1 MTELK
6 LTFDPM
12 TIEHLGFKMY
22 SQLPN
27 AVAELVANAY
37 DADAAT
43 VHITIRHGESQAVEV
58 ADDGHGMSPSD
69 VALRYLRIGRNRR
82 EEDSGSSESGR
93 RRVAG
98 RKGLGKLALF
108 GIGNRITLRT
118 KREGETAWTVMTMDW
133 EELKASAGGEYFPRA
148 SQEPGDIDV
157 HGTVIVVEDLQRK
170 TPIIAHDLARSLAR
184 LFNYVDAL
192 FSVDVTIEGEPTVV
206 VDRALR
212 YESIEIESQWRVP
225 EDLTGAAMAQGTET
239 GIDGMVFASV
249 KPLPQE
255 MRGVSLYVNGRLA
268 NEPEYFG
275 VPESSFAFSYITG
288 YIEADYLDDLN
299 QDVIATDRRSISW
312 ELPQVAPLRDN
323 LAALLREVARERRGT
338 RRRAK
343 TERLR
348 SELGV
353 EPNEWAASIEGPEG
367 RSVKDVL
374 EVLTSPESEIADD
387 DRSALV
393 VGLSEIAPEYAD
405 MHWRHLHQS
414 VREAAEALY
423 RDRHYFHAVLE
434 AAKRYLADVRA
445 LMPGAPDKEFD
456 LLQKAFSAGGLDVFS
471 KWADSGFSELTAS
484 NIRECQKSLSIGIHQ
499 GFRNPLAHEEA
510 SRLEGEGVFT
520 YQDCLDALSVI
531 SHLRRRIDNIQTP
544 AAQG

>member
-37 DADAAT
+37 DADATT
-43 VHITIRHGESQAVEV
+43 VHITIRHGEMQAVEV
-58 ADDGHGMSPSD
+58 VDDGHGMSPSD

-82 EEDSGSSESGR
+82 EEDSGASESGR

-98 RKGLGKLALF
+98 KKGLGKLALF

-133 EELKASAGGEYFPRA
+133 EELRASAGGEYFPRA
-148 SQEPGDIDV
+148 NQEPGEPGE
-157 HGTVIVVEDLQRK
+157 HGTAIVVEDLQRK
-170 TPIIAHDLARSLAR
+170 TPIVPQDLARSLSR
-184 LFNYVDAL
+184 LFNYIDAE
-192 FSVDVTIEGEPTVV
+192 FSLDVALEGGLTFA
-206 VDRALR
+206 VDRDLR
-212 YESIEIESQWRVP
+212 YDSIEVESRWRVP
-225 EDLTGAAMAQGTET
+225 DDLPGATEKALAN
-239 GIDGMVFASV
+239 GISGVILASV

-288 YIEADYLDDLN
+288 YVEADYLDDLD

-312 ELPQVAPLRDN
+312 ELPQVAPLRDY

-338 RRRAK
+338 RRKAK

-353 EPNEWAASIEGPEG
+353 EPDEWAASIEGPEG

-374 EVLTSPESEIADD
+374 DVLTSPESEIADD

-445 LMPGAPDKEFD
+445 LMPGAPDKEYD

-471 KWADSGFSELTAS
+471 KWANSGFSDLTAS

-531 SHLRRRIDNIQTP
+531 SHLRRRIDNIQAP
-544 AAQG
+544 AAQS